1 MNDVKRDML
10 AREIARRMRR
20 DPNEEITLPSG
31 ETLPLWQIIG
41 RTMDAIPAPLR
52 TVLAMQ
58 GRSKGKS
65 LRQRLAG
72 MVRRLRPS
80 DGWTDPRDGLPPFE
94 DGGVLSNPVLVK
106 HLDKIKVAVLLC
118 GSPVGS
124 HRWILDK
131 DLPTERY
138 IHVLDIDGWKEIEL

>member
-1 MNDVKRDML
+1 MDKQVINADVPQTGGPFNLCVRHGDM
-10 AREIARRMRR
+10 IFV
-20 DPNEEITLPSG
+20 S
-31 ETLPLWQIIG
+31 
-41 RTMDAIPAPLR
+41 
-52 TVLAMQ
+52 
-58 GRSKGKS
+58 
-65 LRQRLAG
+65 
-72 MVRRLRPS
+72 
-80 DGWTDPRDGLPPFE
+80 GLPPFE
-94 DGGVLSNPVLVK
+94 DNGVLSNPVLVK